1 MHVAGKPSLGS
12 SSTSKAVRKMNQS
25 APVNVPVL
33 STVMAKERMSGKEG
47 YEVEEEEEEEEE
59 MLPPHEI
66 VARGSRRSPKMT
78 LLEGFRVRDG
88 AHGPGLRAGGE
99 LEEVGEL

>member
-1 MHVAGKPSLGS
+1 
-12 SSTSKAVRKMNQS
+12 MNQS

-33 STVMAKERMSGKEG
+33 STAMAKERMSGKEG
-47 YEVEEEEEEEEE
+47 YEVEEEEEE